1 MCAIRVDNIPRG
13 HSIPWTEERRP
24 FFGGAGDATPV
35 IAILLRGS
43 PVCGKP
49 ARQSSDVLLARQRWS
64 RNAWMA
70 ALTDAAR
77 DAGTSGVGSC
87 RQIASV
93 RFSDAQASR
102 Q

>member
-1 MCAIRVDNIPRG
+1 MQLLIRRPQRRPRDLRTNADVRGRTQSLEAGRIPRACAL
-13 HSIPWTEERRP
+13 S
-24 FFGGAGDATPV
+24 
-35 IAILLRGS
+35 RGMT
-43 PVCGKP
+43 
-49 ARQSSDVLLARQRWS
+49 RQRWS

-77 DAGTSGVGSC
+77 DAGTSGVGNC

-93 RFSDAQASR
+93 RFSDSQASR